1 MRKLRIYFII
11 FLYFIILCPDLR
23 GQCCVRYNEIDT
35 TVSLINT
42 YYPVKSNIRK
52 SPGDTIIQLLA
63 VPPVDPFGQG
73 YGTIPITAGDLIL
86 VVQMQGAEIDYS
98 NSSLYGSNNSISGPD
113 NLGGTGYVDLK
124 LVGNYEF
131 VIAKNDVPLTGGDL
145 HICGLTKY
153 YDNLP
158 SSNSIGQSVF
168 QVIRVP
174 RCVD

>member
-1 MRKLRIYFII
+1 M
-11 FLYFIILCPDLR
+11 
-23 GQCCVRYNEIDT
+23 
-35 TVSLINT
+35 
-42 YYPVKSNIRK
+42 
-52 SPGDTIIQLLA
+52 A

-145 HICGLTKY
+145 HIC
-153 YDNLP
+153 
-158 SSNSIGQSVF
+158 
-168 QVIRVP
+168 
-174 RCVD
+174 